1 MLGVIEEAEF
11 MFGGGVA
18 EVVPVAEGGGGETS
32 ENHIP
37 KIVGWNFTRIFAT
50 FEAEAETEGLGALAQ
65 AEKNF
70 LHARP
75 TFLKG
80 FFPSLDGGNFLTDI
94 STRSDLTGGG
104 EGFER
109 FGQIAWSGG
118 SKMEHDEAG
127 SDGRGGFESGDGVAF
142 GQATAGGAGIGKFVG
157 VGVGSE
163 EFDRN
168 GAEVVQ
174 DIDLGG
180 VGESMF
186 GQDARPEAKAG
197 VVA

>member
-37 KIVGWNFTRIFAT
+37 KIVGWNFTRIFAA

-80 FFPSLDGGNFLTDI
+80 FFPSLDGGDFLADKGAGAE
-94 STRSDLTGGG
+94 LPCKG
-104 EGFER
+104 ER
-109 FGQIAWSGG
+109 FEGIVEVAGAG
-118 SKMEHDEAG
+118 RAKVKNDEAG
-127 SDGRGGFESGDGVAF
+127 SD
-142 GQATAGGAGIGKFVG
+142 
-157 VGVGSE
+157 
-163 EFDRN
+163 
-168 GAEVVQ
+168 
-174 DIDLGG
+174 
-180 VGESMF
+180 
-186 GQDARPEAKAG
+186 
-197 VVA
+197 